1 MKGFTPIK
9 TFAKILIVFLG
20 VGLFFGQDSV
30 DGIVAAVED
39 KIILKSEV
47 LLNMQLSGIQMNQ
60 SSFQLEKIYN
70 DFLNKMIDDNVLLVA
85 AEKDTNVFVENNMV
99 DARLDEYMSSVMKE
113 VGSEEELVKIF
124 NKSIREIK
132 YFYRQQIYDAM
143 LREIYIYSNIGGVG
157 VTRKEVENFYITYKD
172 SLPVLPAQYTF
183 GLIEIPVLP
192 SEEKTNN
199 AKNKQLNILE
209 KINNGLSF
217 EDAAKEFS
225 EDPGTA
231 SFGGDQGYY
240 DKGTLFSEF
249 EEAAFRLSKNEISV
263 PIKTPIGFHIIK
275 LIDKNDSQIHTKH
288 ILTAVKVDEK
298 DQSFCLKKLET
309 IYEETSRDPG
319 LFDSLA
325 VVYNKKYDN
334 FSGRYSNLS
343 ENNIPQNI
351 KKILENTENQ
361 TLSRPVLNNKNSGF
375 LVYKHSSLK
384 SSSLTI
390 SNNWSEIEEYAKNQ
404 KQGSVLENL
413 IAKLKHNTFI
423 KYYD

>member
-1 MKGFTPIK
+1 
-9 TFAKILIVFLG
+9 
-20 VGLFFGQDSV
+20 
-30 DGIVAAVED
+30 
-39 KIILKSEV
+39 
-47 LLNMQLSGIQMNQ
+47 QLSGIQMNQ

-99 DARLDEYMSSVMKE
+99 DARLDEYMNSVIKE

-143 LREIYIYSNIGGVG
+143 LREIYIYSNIGGVD
-157 VTRKEVENFYITYKD
+157 VTRKEVENFYIAYKD

-231 SFGGDQGYY
+231 SFG
-240 DKGTLFSEF
+240 
-249 EEAAFRLSKNEISV
+249 
-263 PIKTPIGFHIIK
+263 
-275 LIDKNDSQIHTKH
+275 
-288 ILTAVKVDEK
+288 
-298 DQSFCLKKLET
+298 
-309 IYEETSRDPG
+309 
-319 LFDSLA
+319 
-325 VVYNKKYDN
+325 
-334 FSGRYSNLS
+334 
-343 ENNIPQNI
+343 
-351 KKILENTENQ
+351 
-361 TLSRPVLNNKNSGF
+361 
-375 LVYKHSSLK
+375 
-384 SSSLTI
+384 
-390 SNNWSEIEEYAKNQ
+390 
-404 KQGSVLENL
+404 
-413 IAKLKHNTFI
+413 
-423 KYYD
+423 